1 LDPIPPLDPANL
13 QPSTDAQQAQL
24 LTLAHTT
31 PIPSPCL
38 VGTAAAGT
46 SPTDPP
52 KPPLRVLFQNREIRF
67 VLANVDAYLGDEE
80 QITFDVHGGFQPDQ
94 VIIPTTIDINTPNRI
109 VLGPL
114 DSQGQAADLGATHE
128 FPYMFVIDQRRL
140 GSLAAGVGATRGQVL
155 RINPRRATTTDT
167 NSLLPIYD
175 DPVSTGNLWPVQ

>member
-1 LDPIPPLDPANL
+1 MTGKDIDPPDLN
-13 QPSTDAQQAQL
+13 QQL
-24 LTLAHTT
+24 LDNAHAT
-31 PIPSPCL
+31 PSPNPCL
-38 VGTAAAGT
+38 VQIQGSAAD
-46 SPTDPP
+46 SS
-52 KPPLRVLFQNREIRF
+52 LRVLFQNREIRF
-67 VLANVDAYLGDEE
+67 ILVGFEVFAGNSD